1 MTTDRVGVKRI
12 GQIHVNV
19 KDLARAVVFYRDVLG
34 LRFLFEVPNM
44 AFFEC
49 GGVRLMLGVAEK
61 AELEHP
67 ASILYYEVT
76 DIGASSAALKSR
88 GVPFE
93 AEPHKVADLG
103 DRDLWLG
110 FFRDSESN
118 VVALMSE
125 VPKAARV

>member
-1 MTTDRVGVKRI
+1 MTADSVGVRRI

-49 GGVRLMLGVAEK
+49 GGVRLMLGVAERP
-61 AELEHP
+61 EFDHP
-67 ASILYYEVT
+67 SSILYYDVAE
-76 DIGASSAALKSR
+76 IGASSEVLKSR
-88 GVPFE
+88 GVTFE
-93 AEPHKVADLG
+93 SEPHKVADLG

-110 FFRDSESN
+110 FFRDPESN

-125 VPKAARV
+125 VAKAAGV

>member
-1 MTTDRVGVKRI
+1 MMTTDAVNVKRI

-19 KDLARAVVFYRDVLG
+19 KELPRAVTFYRDVLG

-49 GGVRLMLGVAEK
+49 GGVRMMLGVAERP
-61 AELEHP
+61 EFDHP
-67 ASILYYEVT
+67 ASIVYYDVA
-76 DIGASSAALKSR
+76 DINGSASVLKER
-88 GVPFE
+88 GVTFE
-93 AEPHKVADLG
+93 SEPHKVADLG

-118 VVALMSE
+118 VLALMSE
-125 VPKAARV
+125 VRR